1 MNKNNLKS
9 NACALAI
16 VLAGLL
22 VSACQSRQFHISGT
36 ITNAADS
43 ILYLENMALDG
54 AQTVDSVKLDGK
66 GTFSFAQDAPDAPE
80 FYRLRI
86 ANQIINLSID
96 STETVT
102 VSARYPQMTTQY
114 DVKGSDNCKKIQEL
128 SYLQYQLQ
136 AAVMSI
142 VDNPSLGVKATEDS
156 IMSVV
161 RSYKQKVTY
170 DYIYREPMKAYA
182 YFALF
187 QYITVGNSYLMLF
200 NPQQFPED
208 VKIFAAVATNW
219 DANYPESLRGQN
231 LHNIAIEGM
240 RDKRIIDHRNN
251 GLVIDADK
259 VSEINIIDIALN
271 DNHGNAR
278 SLTELKGQV
287 VLLDFHQFGT
297 DYSAERIMMLRE
309 LYNKYH
315 SRGLQIYQV
324 AIGTEEHYWKTQT
337 AALPWICV
345 RDADGK
351 ASNAYLAP
359 APRIPCDY
367 LINRENIVV
376 RGANEIGDLDKEIA
390 QLL

>member
-1 MNKNNLKS
+1 MK
-9 NACALAI
+9 
-16 VLAGLL
+16 
-22 VSACQSRQFHISGT
+22 T
-36 ITNAADS
+36 ITLGRTGITTPQNAFG
-43 ILYLENMALDG
+43 ALPI
-54 AQTVDSVKLDGK
+54 QRV
-66 GTFSFAQDAPDAPE
+66 
-80 FYRLRI
+80 
-86 ANQIINLSID
+86 
-96 STETVT
+96 STD
-102 VSARYPQMTTQY
+102 Y
-114 DVKGSDNCKKIQEL
+114 
-128 SYLQYQLQ
+128 
-136 AAVMSI
+136 AVM
-142 VDNPSLGVKATEDS
+142 LL
-156 IMSVV
+156 
-161 RSYKQKVTY
+161 R
-170 DYIYREPMKAYA
+170 KAYEGGMTFFDTARA
-182 YFALF
+182 Y
-187 QYITVGNSYLMLF
+187 TDS
-200 NPQQFPED
+200 EE
-208 VKIFAAVATNW
+208 KIGVAF
-219 DANYPESLRGQN
+219 
-231 LHNIAIEGM
+231 EGM

-359 APRIPCDY
+359 APQIPCDY

-390 QLL
+390 QFL

>member
-43 ILYLENMALDG
+43 ILYLENMSLDG

-142 VDNPSLGVKATEDS
+142 VDN
-156 IMSVV
+156 
-161 RSYKQKVTY
+161 R
-170 DYIYREPMKAYA
+170 
-182 YFALF
+182 
-187 QYITVGNSYLMLF
+187 
-200 NPQQFPED
+200 
-208 VKIFAAVATNW
+208 
-219 DANYPESLRGQN
+219 
-231 LHNIAIEGM
+231 
-240 RDKRIIDHRNN
+240 
-251 GLVIDADK
+251 
-259 VSEINIIDIALN
+259 
-271 DNHGNAR
+271 
-278 SLTELKGQV
+278 
-287 VLLDFHQFGT
+287 VL
-297 DYSAERIMMLRE
+297 A
-309 LYNKYH
+309 
-315 SRGLQIYQV
+315 
-324 AIGTEEHYWKTQT
+324 
-337 AALPWICV
+337 
-345 RDADGK
+345 
-351 ASNAYLAP
+351 
-359 APRIPCDY
+359 
-367 LINRENIVV
+367 
-376 RGANEIGDLDKEIA
+376 
-390 QLL
+390 